1 MFQGSQGEGSR
12 ERGKERGPGSFRA
25 LAHTLGT
32 EGRPGGWKT
41 YTERHLVISKRCLY
55 CLEEVGIYLL
65 FLQLELNDAEGA
77 EEAVP
82 WGWE

>member
-12 ERGKERGPGSFRA
+12 EGGKESEPGNFRA
-25 LAHTLGT
+25 LTHTLGT
-32 EGRPGGWKT
+32 EGRPGGWKM
-41 YTERHLVISKRCLY
+41 YTKRHLVISRRCL
-55 CLEEVGIYLL
+55 CWLEEVGIYLL